1 MFARSPWRPL
11 RKNAFIRTK
20 QMTGVFFYRL
30 LNRITVLRWYLYTHT
45 ITTASFYT
53 PAIRTWILDLRISVM
68 GTNHIIYK
76 KNLEILE
83 IRTLLF
89 SFEYLDHKLI
99 DYYSTCTLTKL
110 RLPIY
115 NFHKGSYKLHTEQMD
130 QERVDLL

>member
-1 MFARSPWRPL
+1 
-11 RKNAFIRTK
+11 
-20 QMTGVFFYRL
+20 MTCVIFYGL

-53 PAIRTWILDLRISVM
+53 PANKNIDIRFTYIRNRYNLQE
-68 GTNHIIYK
+68 IYVRK
-76 KNLEILE
+76 IC
-83 IRTLLF
+83 TLLF

-130 QERVDLL
+130 QDRVDLL

>member
-1 MFARSPWRPL
+1 MDIRFAYIG
-11 RKNAFIRTK
+11 N
-20 QMTGVFFYRL
+20 GY
-30 LNRITVLRWYLYTHT
+30 
-45 ITTASFYT
+45 
-53 PAIRTWILDLRISVM
+53 
-68 GTNHIIYK
+68 IIYK

-110 RLPIY
+110 KLPIY

-130 QERVDLL
+130 QDRVDLL

>member
-1 MFARSPWRPL
+1 
-11 RKNAFIRTK
+11 
-20 QMTGVFFYRL
+20 MTGVIFYGL

-53 PAIRTWILDLRISVM
+53 PVNKNIDIRFAYIGNGYYLPIM
-68 GTNHIIYK
+68 YK
-76 KNLEILE
+76 KILEIL
-83 IRTLLF
+83 TLLF

-130 QERVDLL
+130 QDRVDLL

>member
-1 MFARSPWRPL
+1 
-11 RKNAFIRTK
+11 
-20 QMTGVFFYRL
+20 MTFVIFYGL

-53 PAIRTWILDLRISVM
+53 PANKNIDIRFVYNR
-68 GTNHIIYK
+68 NRYYIIYK

-130 QERVDLL
+130 QDKVDLL